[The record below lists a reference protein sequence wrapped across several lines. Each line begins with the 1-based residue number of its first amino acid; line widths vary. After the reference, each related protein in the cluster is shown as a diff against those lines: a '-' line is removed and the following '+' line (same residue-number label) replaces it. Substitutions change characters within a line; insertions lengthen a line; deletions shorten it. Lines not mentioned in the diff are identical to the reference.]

1 MAVSLPTA
9 ADVRKLREQVAESVA
24 DQAEVVKTP
33 VLAALGAGEYAYS
46 SVLDAYSTV
55 KTRATERAEAAQ
67 KFANEL
73 PGEIESLRSK
83 LSTEELRKLV
93 EQLREQAEK
102 TYGDLAKH
110 GESTWTTI
118 RKQPQVKQAFSSVEE
133 FTGKVDARVDTL
145 VDDAH
150 DAAEKAL
157 STLTRETR
165 SAGEKVAVRTQKAA
179 DEVAETITETT
190 SDLSDKVAEAGKDA
204 AKAVDEA
211 GDEAAATTRSTTRR
225 AANRTAPAKAEPK
238 TAAKPAAR
246 KPAARSTT
254 TAKAAPKA
262 APKAEP
268 KTDS

>member
-9 ADVRKLREQVAESVA
+9 ADVRKVREQAAKSAAE
-24 DQAEVVKTP
+24 QAEVVKTP

-46 SVLDAYSTV
+46 SILGAYATA
-55 KTRATERAEAAQ
+55 KERAAARAEAAQ
-67 KFANEL
+67 KFAADIPNEID
-73 PGEIESLRSK
+73 GLRSK
-83 LSTEELRKLV
+83 LTTEELRKLV
-93 EQLREQAEK
+93 ESLRTQAEK
-102 TYGDLAKH
+102 YYGDLAKH

-133 FTGKVDARVDTL
+133 FTGKLDATVDSF

-165 SAGEKVAVRTQKAA
+165 SVGEKVAVRTQKAA
-179 DEVAETITETT
+179 DEAAETITEVTADA
-190 SDLSDKVAEAGKDA
+190 SAFVSEAGKDA

-225 AANRTAPAKAEPK
+225 AANRTTPKTTTPAKTTPK
-238 TAAKPAAR
+238 AATR
-246 KPAARSTT
+246 KPAARRTT
-254 TAKAAPKA
+254 TPPK
-262 APKAEP
+262 
-268 KTDS
+268 SS